1 MNKIFSKTNR
11 YCFCPHWKSAQNF
24 FLKNMSKCFAFKSW
38 SLMSSLLVLK
48 LIKNPVKVVEAIKI
62 KLMTKKMN

>member
-1 MNKIFSKTNR
+1 
-11 YCFCPHWKSAQNF
+11 
-24 FLKNMSKCFAFKSW
+24 
-38 SLMSSLLVLK
+38 MSSLLVLK